1 MSCTGPNVLNPACRV
16 KDLAEQASNDALAN
30 IAAWFSKAANEAT
43 NWLWKEIDTATTVNL
58 DSAHLRTDLMATS
71 AIAVVLS
78 LSLFL
83 IQIITSVFRRE
94 PGGLGRALQG
104 LFISL
109 VASVFALTATRV
121 LLAAVDS
128 LSEGVVRYAM
138 DTNASGLGSRLAIAN
153 LSSINNPALVLLF
166 SLVVLAAVVVVWGAM
181 MVRKMMII
189 IAAVLT
195 PLAFS
200 GATADI
206 TRGWVRKWIEFM
218 AAMIASKLLLVVI
231 LMIGVSVTEG
241 AGLVSHS
248 GAGQELTQVAT
259 GALILLMG
267 GFAPWV
273 AIKMFQFAGDS
284 LHSAHSV
291 AAQAPSGA
299 RVALAAPQ
307 KVNHLHTQAHHTAGK
322 FHKPSV
328 SPNRSEGDVALTE
341 KGRPPVT
348 LGSSGS
354 QGTQLTKGATTAGA
368 AHPVLL
374 TAAVAATGAVMGAK
388 GATNKAINSAQ
399 KASPNDPTSW
409 PDRPK
414 PQ

>member
-1 MSCTGPNVLNPACRV
+1 MSCTGPNALNPACRV
-16 KDLAEQASNDALAN
+16 RDLAEQASNDAFAN

-43 NWLWKEIDTATTVNL
+43 NWLWTEIDAATTVNL

-78 LSLFL
+78 LGLFL
-83 IQIITSVFRRE
+83 IQIIKSVLRRE
-94 PGGLGRALQG
+94 PGGLGRALHG

-109 VASVFALTATRV
+109 VASAFALTATRV

-128 LSEGVVRYAM
+128 LSDGVVRYAM
-138 DTNASGLGSRLAIAN
+138 DTNASGLGARLAIAN
-153 LSSINNPALVLLF
+153 LSSISNPALVLLF

-206 TRGWVRKWIEFM
+206 TRGWVRKWVEFM
-218 AAMIASKLLLVVI
+218 SAMIASKLLLVVI

-241 AGLVSHS
+241 AGLASHS

-273 AIKMFQFAGDS
+273 AIKMFHFAGDS
-284 LHSAHSV
+284 LHSAHAV

-307 KVNHLHTQAHHTAGK
+307 KVNNLHTQAHHTAGK
-322 FHKPSV
+322 FQRAPAASNG
-328 SPNRSEGDVALTE
+328 SQGAGALTE
-341 KGRPPVT
+341 KGRPPEAVG
-348 LGSSGS
+348 GSGNQGS
-354 QGTQLTKGATTAGA
+354 QLVKGTAATGA
-368 AHPVLL
+368 ANPVVL
-374 TAAVAATGAVMGAK
+374 TAAVATGAAMGAK
-388 GATNKAINSAQ
+388 GTTNKAINSVQ
-399 KASPNDPTSW
+399 KATPNDPTQW

>member
-1 MSCTGPNVLNPACRV
+1 MSCTGPNALNPACRV
-16 KDLAEQASNDALAN
+16 KDLAEQASNDAFAN

-43 NWLWKEIDTATTVNL
+43 NWLWKEIDTATTVDL
-58 DSAHLRTDLMATS
+58 DSTHLRTDFMATS

-78 LSLFL
+78 LALFL
-83 IQIITSVFRRE
+83 TQIITSVLRRE
-94 PGGLGRALQG
+94 PGGLGRALHG

-109 VASVFALTATRV
+109 VASAFALSATRV

-153 LSSINNPALVLLF
+153 LSSINNPALVLLV

-273 AIKMFQFAGDS
+273 AIKMFHFAGDS
-284 LHSAHSV
+284 LHSAHAV

-307 KVNHLHTQAHHTAGK
+307 KANNLHTQAHQTASK
-322 FHKPSV
+322 FQKPPVTS
-328 SPNRSEGDVALTE
+328 NRSQGDVPLTE
-341 KGRPPVT
+341 RGRPPATV
-348 LGSSGS
+348 GSSGS
-354 QGTQLTKGATTAGA
+354 QGIQLAKEATTGPGA
-368 AHPVLL
+368 ANPVLS
-374 TAAVAATGAVMGAK
+374 TAAVATGAAMGAK

-399 KASPNDPTSW
+399 NATPNDPTHW

-414 PQ
+414 P

>member
-1 MSCTGPNVLNPACRV
+1 MSCTGPNALNPACRV
-16 KDLAEQASNDALAN
+16 RDLAEQASNDAFAN

-78 LSLFL
+78 LGLFL
-83 IQIITSVFRRE
+83 IQIITSVLRRE
-94 PGGLGRALQG
+94 PGGLGRALHG

-109 VASVFALTATRV
+109 VASAFALTATRV

-128 LSEGVVRYAM
+128 LSDGVVRYAM
-138 DTNASGLGSRLAIAN
+138 DTNASGLGARLAIAN
-153 LSSINNPALVLLF
+153 LASINNPALVLLF

-206 TRGWVRKWIEFM
+206 TRGWVRKWVEFM

-241 AGLVSHS
+241 AGLASHS

-273 AIKMFQFAGDS
+273 AIKMFHFAGDS
-284 LHSAHSV
+284 LHSAHAV

-307 KVNHLHTQAHHTAGK
+307 KVNKLHTQAHHTAGK
-322 FHKPSV
+322 FQR
-328 SPNRSEGDVALTE
+328 SPTASNGSQGGGALTE
-341 KGRPPVT
+341 KGRPP
-348 LGSSGS
+348 GS
-354 QGTQLTKGATTAGA
+354 QSANARQNAQLVKGATTATGA
-368 AHPVLL
+368 ANPVVL
-374 TAAVAATGAVMGAK
+374 TAAVATGAAMGAK
-388 GATNKAINSAQ
+388 SATNKAVDSVQ
-399 KASPNDPTSW
+399 KASPSEPTQW